1 MAEFT
6 VNGEV
11 PVDVSVSVF
20 VVDVLIATLPKSRL
34 VGLIVN

>member
-11 PVDVSVSVF
+11 PVDVSVRVF
-20 VVDVLIATLPKSRL
+20 IVDVSIATLPKSRL
-34 VGLIVN
+34 PGLIVN